1 MNDVGSAAGATRRR
15 EIPSAWLPFLPLAQ
29 VEREVAMAYNR
40 FAAGFQPRERMH
52 PALDEGGD
60 ALACMEQAGSEGFQP
75 SSRAGC
81 PRSQR
86 VPCASA
92 QLASAANTPRFALA
106 LALALS
112 SIMAAAQP
120 LADEEAA
127 SEDETET
134 IVVTASRIPV
144 AAEQAG
150 ASFTVLD
157 EEYIRRRQA
166 LTVDDLLRGTP
177 GMAVS
182 RSGVLGS
189 LSQVRLRGSEANHT
203 LVLMD
208 GIEIGDPA
216 LGGELDFSHFL
227 AADVRRIEI
236 VRGPLSALW
245 GSGAV
250 AGAINLIS
258 TPRVFARSLKSYV
271 EAGQFSTRK
280 AGLSASAGE
289 DAWGVRVSVNH
300 LGSDGQN
307 ISRSGDE
314 TDGYRNN
321 TGHLIAEFS
330 PSDRLTLRLT
340 ARRSDSESQYDAT
353 SFATGIPAD
362 SDSSTSRTHTV
373 LGLAGQASLLDGRW
387 KQQAAVIHTG
397 SENHNFASGAEI
409 GETSGDKLRLSYQS
423 TFLWPSLKRSTTEP
437 SITLGLG
444 HEREDYLQRAETSFF
459 GDPNRDLSTRST
471 EALAEFRLDAP
482 DRWAA
487 AAALRYDANKHFDN
501 ALSWRTSALKHLGAG
516 MSVHAA
522 YGIGVKNPTFVERF
536 GYFSNFIG
544 NPDLVPETS
553 RGWELGA
560 SFNSSDRAFTGSVT
574 WFNDRLLDEI
584 NGFVFDPAVGGFTA
598 GNRPGVSRRKGLE
611 LAARWAA
618 LPELTF
624 AGAYTW
630 LHAKEPASTEDRVYE
645 LRRPRHSGSLN
656 IHYELAER
664 GVGFNLNLAYTGEQP
679 DIFYPPWPNPSR
691 RVSLDSFLLASLTA
705 SWQATPR
712 MRWHIRADNLGQAR
726 YEEVYG
732 FRGPGRSIHLGAQFS
747 LFEETASE

>member
-1 MNDVGSAAGATRRR
+1 
-15 EIPSAWLPFLPLAQ
+15 
-29 VEREVAMAYNR
+29 MAYQI
-40 FAAGFQPRERMH
+40 FAAGIQPWDRGRRR
-52 PALDEGGD
+52 PRRGQDSLVPSD
-60 ALACMEQAGSEGFQP
+60 ALV
-75 SSRAGC
+75 
-81 PRSQR
+81 PRY
-86 VPCASA
+86 V
-92 QLASAANTPRFALA
+92 LA

-112 SIMAAAQP
+112 SVMAAAQP
-120 LADEEAA
+120 LADQEEAV
-127 SEDETET
+127 EEEPET

-150 ASFTVLD
+150 VSFTVLD

-166 LTVDDLLRGTP
+166 LTVDELLRGAP

-245 GSGAV
+245 GSDAI

-258 TPRVFARSLKSYV
+258 TPRVFERSLKSYV
-271 EAGQFSTRK
+271 EAGQFNTLK

-289 DAWGVRVSVNH
+289 DAWGLRVSVDH
-300 LGSDGQN
+300 LGSGGQN

-321 TGHLIAEFS
+321 TGHLIAEFN
-330 PSDRLTLRLT
+330 PSDRLTLRVT
-340 ARRSDSESQYDAT
+340 ARRSDSECQYDAT

-362 SDSSTSRTHTV
+362 SDSATRRTHTV
-373 LGLAGQASLLDGRW
+373 LGLGGQASLLDGRW
-387 KQQAAVIHTG
+387 KHQAAVTHTG
-397 SENHNFASGAEI
+397 SKNHNLASGSEI
-409 GETSGDKLRLSYQS
+409 GQTSGDKLRLSYQS
-423 TFLWPSLKRSTTEP
+423 TFLFSHLEGNTVEP
-437 SITLGLG
+437 SITFGLG
-444 HEREDYLQRAETSFF
+444 HEREDYLQRAAASAF

-471 EALAEFRLDAP
+471 EAVTEFRLDAP
-482 DRWAA
+482 RRWAA
-487 AAALRYDANKHFDN
+487 AAALRYDSNQHFDD
-501 ALSWRTSALKHLGAG
+501 ALSWRASALRRLGAG
-516 MSVHAA
+516 MAVHAA

-560 SFNSSDRAFTGSVT
+560 SFNMGEGAFGGSLA
-574 WFNDRLLDEI
+574 WFNDRLVDEI

-598 GNRPGVSRRKGLE
+598 GNRPGVSSRKGLE
-611 LAARWAA
+611 FAARWAA
-618 LPELTF
+618 LPELTL

-630 LHAKEPASTEDRVYE
+630 LHAKEPGSNDDMVLE
-645 LRRPRHSGSLN
+645 LRRPRHFGNLN

-664 GVGFNLNLAYTGEQP
+664 GVGINLNLAYTGEQP

-712 MRWHIRADNLGQAR
+712 VRWHIRADNLGDTR
-726 YEEVYG
+726 FEEVYG
-732 FRGPGRSIHLGAQFS
+732 FRGTGRSIHLGVQLSF
-747 LFEETASE
+747 FEEPAGK

>member
-1 MNDVGSAAGATRRR
+1 
-15 EIPSAWLPFLPLAQ
+15 
-29 VEREVAMAYNR
+29 MAYNL
-40 FAAGFQPRERMH
+40 FAAGIRPWERGRPRQG
-52 PALDEGGD
+52 LD
-60 ALACMEQAGSEGFQP
+60 ALTCMEQAGGEGVPAYAGMTFLAVDEGRMP
-75 SSRAGC
+75 SFPTCS
-81 PRSQR
+81 PRVS
-86 VPCASA
+86 VAA
-92 QLASAANTPRFALA
+92 LAAKTPRYVLA
-106 LALALS
+106 LTLALS

-120 LADEEAA
+120 LVDEEEAA
-127 SEDETET
+127 EEEPET

-144 AAEQAG
+144 TAEQAG

-166 LTVDDLLRGTP
+166 LTVDELLRGTP
-177 GMAVS
+177 GLAVS

-227 AADVRRIEI
+227 AANVRRIEI

-258 TPRVFARSLKSYV
+258 APRAFEKSLKSYV

-289 DAWGVRVSVNH
+289 ESWGVRLSVDH
-300 LGSDGQN
+300 LDSDGQN

-314 TDGYRNN
+314 ADGYRND
-321 TGHLIAEFS
+321 TGHLIAEFN

-340 ARRSDSESQYDAT
+340 ARRSDFESQYDAT
-353 SFATGIPAD
+353 SFLIGVPAD
-362 SDSSTSRTHTV
+362 SDNSTSRAHTV
-373 LGLAGQASLLDGRW
+373 VGLGGQASLLDGRW
-387 KQQAAVIHTG
+387 RQQAAVTHTG
-397 SENHNFASGAEI
+397 SKNHNFASGSEI
-409 GETSGDKLRLSYQS
+409 RQTSGDKLRFSYQS
-423 TFLWPSLKRSTTEP
+423 TLLWSSLGSSTAEP

-444 HEREDYLQRAETSFF
+444 HEREDYLQRAEASFV
-459 GDPNRDLSTRST
+459 GDPNRDLNTNST
-471 EALAEFRLDAP
+471 EAVAEFRLDAP
-482 DRWAA
+482 DQWAT
-487 AAALRYDANKHFDN
+487 AAALRYDSNKHFN
-501 ALSWRTSALKHLGAG
+501 NVLSWRASALKHLGARI
-516 MSVHAA
+516 VLHAA

-560 SFNSSDRAFTGSVT
+560 SFNSGDRAFGGSLT
-574 WFNDRLLDEI
+574 WFNDRLIDEI
-584 NGFVFDPAVGGFTA
+584 NGFVFAPEVGGFTA

-611 LAARWAA
+611 FAAHWIPSPA
-618 LPELTF
+618 LTL

-630 LHAKEPASTEDRVYE
+630 LHAEESGLSDQMVFE
-645 LRRPRHSGSLN
+645 LRRPRHSGNLN
-656 IHYELAER
+656 IHYELADR
-664 GVGFNLNLAYTGEQP
+664 GVGINLNLAYTGEQP

-705 SWQATPR
+705 SWQAAPR
-712 MRWHIRADNLGQAR
+712 VRWHLRAHNLGDAR
-726 YEEVYG
+726 FEEVYG
-732 FRGPGRSIHLGAQFS
+732 FRGPRRSIHLGVQLS
-747 LFEETASE
+747 LFEEPAEK

>member
-1 MNDVGSAAGATRRR
+1 
-15 EIPSAWLPFLPLAQ
+15 
-29 VEREVAMAYNR
+29 MAYNR
-40 FAAGFQPRERMH
+40 FAAGIQPWDRGRRR
-52 PALDEGGD
+52 PRRGQD
-60 ALACMEQAGSEGFQP
+60 ALVP
-75 SSRAGC
+75 SDA
-81 PRSQR
+81 R
-86 VPCASA
+86 V
-92 QLASAANTPRFALA
+92 PRFALA

-120 LADEEAA
+120 LADQEEAV
-127 SEDETET
+127 EEEPET

-150 ASFTVLD
+150 VSFTVLD

-166 LTVDDLLRGTP
+166 LTVDELLRGAP

-245 GSGAV
+245 GSDAV

-258 TPRVFARSLKSYV
+258 TPRVFERSLKSYL

-289 DAWGVRVSVNH
+289 DAWGVRVSVDH

-314 TDGYRNN
+314 TDGYRNI
-321 TGHLIAEFS
+321 TAHLIAESS

-362 SDSSTSRTHTV
+362 SDRSTSRTHTV

-387 KQQAAVIHTG
+387 KQQAAVTHTG

-423 TFLWPSLKRSTTEP
+423 TFLWPSLKRSTSEP

-459 GDPNRDLSTRST
+459 GDPNRDLSTSST

-482 DRWAA
+482 GRWAA

-618 LPELTF
+618 LPELTL

-732 FRGPGRSIHLGAQFS
+732 FRGGGRSIHLGVQLS